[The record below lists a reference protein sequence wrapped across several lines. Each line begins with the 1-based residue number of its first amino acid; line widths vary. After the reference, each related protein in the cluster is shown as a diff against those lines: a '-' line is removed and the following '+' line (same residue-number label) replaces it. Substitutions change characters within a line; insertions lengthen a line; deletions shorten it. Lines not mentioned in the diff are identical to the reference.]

1 MAIIIIIFIT
11 DYILR
16 LINRSVYKTSISQLL
31 LLYNKQPKTQI
42 IFIYCQKGQTTAAH
56 FWHFCFKNYWNAK
69 AIIKIAGN

>member
-31 LLYNKQPKTQI
+31 LLYNKQPKDSSFTVRKDK
-42 IFIYCQKGQTTAAH
+42 QKQHISDISAL
-56 FWHFCFKNYWNAK
+56 
-69 AIIKIAGN
+69 KITEMLKRLSK